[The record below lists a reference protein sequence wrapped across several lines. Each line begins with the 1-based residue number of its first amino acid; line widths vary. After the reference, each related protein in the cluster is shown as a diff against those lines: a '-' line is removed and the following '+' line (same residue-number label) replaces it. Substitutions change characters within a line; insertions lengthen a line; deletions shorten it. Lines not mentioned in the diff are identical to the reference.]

1 MGNAIYLF
9 SAFGFTWG
17 IIFIYILSLL
27 KRQKM
32 LEIRIDK
39 LRGILEDEHNTSL

>member
-1 MGNAIYLF
+1 MENAIYLF
-9 SAFGFTWG
+9 SAFSFTWG
-17 IIFIYILSLL
+17 IIFVYILSML

-39 LRGILEDEHNTSL
+39 LKGILENEQTKSF